1 MSKYLLD
8 TNICIFFFKGRF
20 KLDEKFIE
28 VGVDNCFI
36 SEITLAELKF
46 GAENSANPEKH
57 RKIVQEFQNKIQVIP
72 IFNSINLYAKEKARL
87 RKLGTPIDEFDLLI
101 DHLLQTYQVVGVAAE
116 VYVVEMFQNS
126 AEHLYE
132 DPYPTSAVGKFT
144 T

>member
-20 KLDEKFIE
+20 KLDKKFIE
-28 VGVDNCFI
+28 VGVNNCFI

-46 GAENSANPEKH
+46 GAENSSNQEKH

-72 IFNSINLYAKEKARL
+72 IFNSIDLYAKEKARL

-101 DHLLQTYQVVGVAAE
+101 GASAIENGLTLVTNNTKHFERLEGVKI
-116 VYVVEMFQNS
+116 
-126 AEHLYE
+126 E
-132 DPYPTSAVGKFT
+132 DWTKD
-144 T
+144 